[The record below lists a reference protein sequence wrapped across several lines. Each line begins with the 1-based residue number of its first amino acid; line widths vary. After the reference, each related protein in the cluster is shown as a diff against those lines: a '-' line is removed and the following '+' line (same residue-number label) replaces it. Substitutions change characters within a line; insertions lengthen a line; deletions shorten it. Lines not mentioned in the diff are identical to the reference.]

1 MTNTTTP
8 GPQNRGYPTR
18 AAGGA
23 IWSGPRL
30 ANVTLGLWLFV
41 SAFLW
46 PHTPGSRAN
55 TWVLGLV
62 IAGIAAVGTPTPAS
76 RALGTVPLLWLFLSS
91 FWISDVTNATAWNNA
106 TVAVFVLALSLVPT
120 RDRSISVWP

>member
-1 MTNTTTP
+1 M
-8 GPQNRGYPTR
+8 
-18 AAGGA
+18 
-23 IWSGPRL
+23 WSGARL

-55 TWVLGLV
+55 TWVLGLI
-62 IAGIAAVGTPTPAS
+62 IATIAAVGSTPTI
-76 RALGTVPLLWLFLSS
+76 RALSTVPALWLLFSS
-91 FWISDVTNATAWNNA
+91 FWIADMTNATMWNNA
-106 TVAVFVLALSLVPT
+106 IVAVLVSILSLVPT